1 MDADMKGILAELGI
15 RLPDIIAGLSGGV
28 VNAVVFK
35 RTSPFGFIGS
45 VIVGAVTANYLGPT
59 ASQYL
64 GTLSGAGSFLVGMA
78 GMVICQ
84 SVIAAA
90 SKWKPQIGGG
100 NGNA

>member
-1 MDADMKGILAELGI
+1 MKDMLTELGI
-15 RLPDIIAGLSGGV
+15 RLPDLIAGIGGGV

-35 RTSPFGFIGS
+35 RTHPFGFIGS
-45 VIVGAVTANYLGPT
+45 IVVGAVTANYLGPT

-64 GTLSGAGSFLVGMA
+64 GTLSGAGSFLVGLA

-84 SVIAAA
+84 SIIAAA
-90 SKWKPQIGGG
+90 QKWRPTIGGG